1 MRSEY
6 GADAFVQARERT
18 DAFRHGGRHLIL
30 LIGALAVLLALV
42 VAAALVGPGFDP
54 GSNDPLWALLAGLFL
69 AALIGVIGWVL
80 WRRPV
85 AVRIGPEG
93 IDLPMAFARPFPW
106 ARMHRIR
113 RCRSGSRLEGRRD
126 WLIVD
131 PAPGVLPDYRWPTWR
146 WLEMRAHRLQKIRI
160 PLHSLD
166 ADPAAVIASVE
177 RFRPVRD
184 DRKS

>member
-1 MRSEY
+1 MRDE
-6 GADAFVQARERT
+6 ADSFARSRQRT
-18 DAFRHGGRHLIL
+18 EAFRHGNRHLLL
-30 LIGALAVLLALV
+30 LIGTLGLLLALV
-42 VAAALVGPGFDP
+42 AAAALIGPGFDP

-69 AALIGVIGWVL
+69 AGLIGVLGWVL

-93 IDLPMAFARPFPW
+93 IDVPLAFRRPFPW

-113 RCRSGSRLEGRRD
+113 RCRSGHRLEGRRD

-131 PAPGVLPDYRWPTWR
+131 PAPGALPDFRWPTWR
-146 WLEMRAHRLQKIRI
+146 WLELRAQRWQKIRI
-160 PLHSLD
+160 PLHALD
-166 ADPAAVIASVE
+166 ADPEAVVASVE

-184 DRKS
+184 EGEG